1 MNYKYTA
8 RNLLDEPHNYM
19 YSDFKGEEF
28 LSDYLENR
36 IYLLCNLVTSDHC
49 EFTDLDQHV
58 SNEAFNVLSR
68 NKSSALTKIP
78 SNLIPQSFD
87 NLPSLH
93 KSTLPKS
100 FPNQEKIETFQLL
113 EAILHS
119 YLFGESLLAEVW
131 LNRFVQRFEVT
142 KKLGKYYLP
151 GFRKSEG
158 GYEDIRLY
166 QVFSIVLA
174 FAHSQSN
181 HFQWL
186 STLLKVNDLLLSLPQ
201 EMFNFEGNI
210 PSWNAGVVIEVNAVF
225 SFLKS

>member
-8 RNLLDEPHNYM
+8 RNLLDEPNNYM
-19 YSDFKGEEF
+19 YSDFKGEVF

-36 IYLLCNLVTSDHC
+36 INLLCNLVMTYNC

-68 NKSSALTKIP
+68 NKSPALTKIP
-78 SNLIPQSFD
+78 SNLIPQSFI
-87 NLPSLH
+87 NLPSLN
-93 KSTLPKS
+93 KLTPPKS

-119 YLFGESLLAEVW
+119 YLFGESLLTEVW
-131 LNRFVQRFEVT
+131 LNRLVQRFEVT

-174 FAHSQSN
+174 FAYSQSKRL
-181 HFQWL
+181 QYL
-186 STLLKVNDLLLSLPQ
+186 STLLKVNDLLLSLPRG
-201 EMFNFEGNI
+201 MFNFEGNI
-210 PSWNAGVVIEVNAVF
+210 PSWNAGVVLEVNAVF